1 MGCNF
6 LLQETFLTQDP
17 GLRNCRWTLYHL
29 RHQESPSYPSP
40 QLFWGPHLALA
51 PRGNSGGWAG
61 AISLEGRG
69 GAHRAWLPTRKDQG
83 SGQARGAAHR
93 GGGHRRLGESTARR
107 VGHTAHGAGDLGVCA
122 QQAHVGLNKGE
133 VFFLHVGR
141 VSGGPGT
148 PPGLPAVHLSQHTP
162 AHPTPAD
169 LHVAHR
175 WVRGF
180 LWPVWQLL
188 VACGLGVEQVGQGAQ
203 LEVVPV

>member
-1 MGCNF
+1 MGGR
-6 LLQETFLTQDP
+6 QGHYPWRVGVVLTEP
-17 GLRNCRWTLYHL
+17 GCQQGRDRVWG
-29 RHQESPSYPSP
+29 RHGGQHTGE
-40 QLFWGPHLALA
+40 
-51 PRGNSGGWAG
+51 RG
-61 AISLEGRG
+61 
-69 GAHRAWLPTRKDQG
+69 Q
-83 SGQARGAAHR
+83 Q
-93 GGGHRRLGESTARR
+93 RLGEHCTQGRP
-107 VGHTAHGAGDLGVCA
+107 HGTRGGDLCVLA
-122 QQAHVGLNKGE
+122 QQAHVGLRNGE

-148 PPGLPAVHLSQHTP
+148 PPGLPAVHLSPHTP

-188 VACGLGVEQVGQGAQ
+188 VARGLGIEQVGQGAQ

>member
-1 MGCNF
+1 M
-6 LLQETFLTQDP
+6 
-17 GLRNCRWTLYHL
+17 
-29 RHQESPSYPSP
+29 
-40 QLFWGPHLALA
+40 
-51 PRGNSGGWAG
+51 
-61 AISLEGRG
+61 RG
-69 GAHRAWLPTRKDQG
+69 GQG
-83 SGQARGAAHR
+83 HYPWRVGVVLTEPGCQQRRIRVQGRHGVQHTG
-93 GGGHRRLGESTARR
+93 GGGHQRLGESTARR
-107 VGHTAHGAGDLGVCA
+107 AGHTAHGAGDLGVCA